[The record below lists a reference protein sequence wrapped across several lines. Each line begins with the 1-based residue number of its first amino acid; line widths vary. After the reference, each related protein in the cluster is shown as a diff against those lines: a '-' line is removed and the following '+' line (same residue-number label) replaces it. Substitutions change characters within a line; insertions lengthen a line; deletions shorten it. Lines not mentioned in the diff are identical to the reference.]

1 MARRRISN
9 KDFVHTHCH
18 TEYSSFDGLNKIS
31 NLPMLARKMGFPALA
46 ITDHGTIGGAIKF
59 MQECM
64 KTKDKDGKEIP
75 HPTIKPIIGCEMY
88 LSRNRFSRTKDEQP
102 DMRRGNRHLVLLAK
116 NWEGYQ
122 NLCSLS
128 QASWIEGYGFMSPR
142 IDFDLLE
149 KHHKGLICSSA
160 CLSSV
165 INSNLLNDRY
175 DKAKI
180 AATKF
185 KDLFGDDFYL
195 EVMYHGIDAEGAI
208 IPDVKRLGEELG
220 IKILASND
228 SHYGTKDMGKS
239 HELLMAMSTSKCLHD
254 PKHLHFP
261 YDEFYLKSA
270 AEMAVVFGSQPDW
283 LLNTREIAD
292 KIDSEG
298 IYSNMNGGMR
308 LPKFEVPKEFN
319 SPFDYM
325 VHLADDGMKKLGWDK
340 SERHVDRLTMEIN
353 DVRVALDVNNYD
365 FTTYFLIVRDYIKEA
380 ESRGILVGAGR
391 GSGYGSVLLRALEIA
406 YGPDPIDLGL
416 LWERFLGFDDIYSIS
431 ERDFGFEAKKEIPVV
446 ASTDVIDEARA
457 VEDDLGGVDR
467 Y

>member
-1 MARRRISN
+1 MAKRRISN
-9 KDFVHTHCH
+9 QDFVHTHVH
-18 TEYSSFDGLNKIS
+18 TEISAFDGLNKIS
-31 NLPMLARKMGFPALA
+31 NLPLLARKMGFPSLA
-46 ITDHGTIGGAIKF
+46 ITDHGTMGGAIKF

-75 HPTIKPIIGCEMY
+75 YPTIKPILGIEAY
-88 LSRNRFSRTKDEQP
+88 LSRNRFARTKAEQP

-149 KHHKGLICSSA
+149 KHYKGLICSSA

-195 EVMYHGIDAEGAI
+195 EVMYHGIDAEGII
-208 IPDVKRLGEELG
+208 IPDVLKLGRELG
-220 IKILASND
+220 IKVICTND
-228 SHYGTKDMGKS
+228 AHYGTKDMGKS
-239 HELLMAMSTSKCLHD
+239 HELLMAMSCSKCLHD
-254 PKHLHFP
+254 PKHLNFP

-270 AEMAVVFGSQPDW
+270 PEMAVTFGSQPEL
-283 LLNTREIAD
+283 LLNTRDIAD
-292 KIDSEG
+292 KIDSND
-298 IYSNMNGGMR
+298 ILTNMNGGMR
-308 LPKFEVPKEFN
+308 LPKYKFPNEFS

-325 VHLADDGMKKLGWDK
+325 VRLANEGM
-340 SERHVDRLTMEIN
+340 
-353 DVRVALDVNNYD
+353 
-365 FTTYFLIVRDYIKEA
+365 
-380 ESRGILVGAGR
+380 
-391 GSGYGSVLLRALEIA
+391 
-406 YGPDPIDLGL
+406 
-416 LWERFLGFDDIYSIS
+416 
-431 ERDFGFEAKKEIPVV
+431 
-446 ASTDVIDEARA
+446 
-457 VEDDLGGVDR
+457 
-467 Y
+467 